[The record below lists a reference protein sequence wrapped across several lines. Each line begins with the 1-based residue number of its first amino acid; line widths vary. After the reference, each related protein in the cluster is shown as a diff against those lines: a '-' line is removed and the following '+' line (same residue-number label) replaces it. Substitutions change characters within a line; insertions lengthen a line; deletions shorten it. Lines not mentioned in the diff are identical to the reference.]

1 MPNSG
6 GAVTPRAAQMG
17 ISAGIPVQA
26 FASGGV
32 VGSASLFGMR
42 GGLGLMGEAG
52 PEAIM
57 PLKRG
62 ADGKLG
68 VAAAG
73 GGTVVNNYNVAAGVT
88 RNELMSALQMMR
100 GSILGETQAMMRR
113 QGMA

>member
-1 MPNSG
+1 VG
-6 GAVTPRAAQMG
+6 GP
-17 ISAGIPVQA
+17 
-26 FASGGV
+26 
-32 VGSASLFGMR
+32 SLFGMS
-42 GGLGLMGEAG
+42 GGRLGLMGEAG